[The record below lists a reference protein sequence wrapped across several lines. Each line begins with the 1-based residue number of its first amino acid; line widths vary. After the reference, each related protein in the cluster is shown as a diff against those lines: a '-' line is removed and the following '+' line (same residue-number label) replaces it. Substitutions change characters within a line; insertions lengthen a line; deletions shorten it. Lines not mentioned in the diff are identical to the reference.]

1 MGEQGW
7 EYYRQQTVLWPDK
20 WGMRAI
26 PTNYATVPGAGMSK
40 SLLVTMRL

>member
-7 EYYRQQTVLWPDK
+7 GYYSQQTVLWPDK

-26 PTNYATVPGAGMSK
+26 LTNYATVPGAGMSK